1 MNNSTFM
8 PGDLVMIRQDAWF
21 TDVNSWTLSL
31 TKKSLKGIFLGTLK
45 EENKSYHEFVNPC
58 KIAID
63 GDKIIVVDINKIN
76 YFNKRRS
83 YEKVN

>member
-8 PGDLVMIRQDAWF
+8 PGDLIMVKQDSWI
-21 TDVNSWTLSL
+21 TDVKSWTLSIA
-31 TKKSLKGIFLGTLK
+31 KKSLKGIFLGMLI
-45 EENKSYHEFVNPC
+45 EENKSYHDFPSPC

-63 GDKIIVVDINKIN
+63 GDKIIVVDLSKIS
-76 YFNKRRS
+76 YFKKRRN